1 MDKKELEIQFR
12 NDIELI
18 ALNLIHH
25 FGLNY
30 TAHENIRNEPL
41 IRWLDFRLRYI
52 TPQPRKV
59 FCSNKFSKK
68 FPKHIDMP
76 LVHLKNIF
84 LKGEDINPYQGEGLF
99 LHHDTNRAKKK
110 NRTDLLWADW
120 NIHHLHVTNIVPE
133 EKYFAN
139 RSDWLLFCIVTDH
152 SVGLI
157 DFRAHKGCDFADRK
171 LLETVCHNW
180 PDFMEQYR
188 MQGIISKAYPYS
200 SEEIKKLRKA
210 GIDSLITI
218 NNEVYI
224 GPGLGVTSASTSTR
238 VSLTKNNC
246 FSYLSELARI
256 IVDPK
261 HSFLNYLPP
270 LNVINPKLK
279 ISLTPKGIALYESTS
294 KSAWTLPRMNSGQV
308 GFLAQLGE
316 LHDAIVPEWA
326 LSSFFKKWNENFVRG
341 KNILTI

>member
-18 ALNLIHH
+18 TLNLIHH

-30 TAHENIRNEPL
+30 TAHEDIHNEPL

-59 FCSNKFSKK
+59 FFSNKFSKK
-68 FPKHIDMP
+68 FSKDIEISLKH
-76 LVHLKNIF
+76 LESLF
-84 LKGEDINPYQGEGLF
+84 LKGEDINPYQGGGLF

-120 NIHHLHVTNIVPE
+120 NIHHLHVSNIIAE
-133 EKYFAN
+133 GEYFAN
-139 RSDWLLFCIVTDH
+139 RSSWLLFCIVTDH
-152 SVGLI
+152 SVGFI
-157 DFRAHKGCDFADRK
+157 DIKAHKGCDFADRS
-171 LLETVCHNW
+171 LLETVYQNW
-180 PDFMEQYR
+180 PDYMEKYR
-188 MQGIISKAYPYS
+188 LKGIISKSYAYS

-218 NNEVYI
+218 NNEVYL

-238 VSLTKNNC
+238 VSLIKNNC
-246 FSYLSELARI
+246 LSYLAELARI

-270 LNVINPKLK
+270 LNVINPKLR
-279 ISLTPKGIALYESTS
+279 INITPKGVALYESTS
-294 KSAWTLPRMNSGQV
+294 RSAWTLPRMHSRQM

-316 LHDAIVPEWA
+316 LHDTIMPEWA
-326 LSSFFKKWNENFVRG
+326 LSSFLKKWKENHVRG
-341 KNILTI
+341 KSILTI